1 MRVDPYD
8 SRRVYRFN
16 CLIRSLSTPALTTRL
31 LIIDQ
36 FIRRESALEGR
47 VRDLHA
53 ELESVRREVTVATR
67 ERDFAREESAR
78 TREAM
83 DELEMAPVSVI
94 LLSLYM
100 GD

>member
-67 ERDFAREESAR
+67 ERDFAREEAAR

-83 DELEMAPVSVI
+83 DELETKVS
-94 LLSLYM
+94 LFLFTFAWK
-100 GD
+100 GN

>member
-1 MRVDPYD
+1 MHR
-8 SRRVYRFN
+8 
-16 CLIRSLSTPALTTRL
+16 LALTTRL
-31 LIIDQ
+31 LVIDQ

-83 DELEMAPVSVI
+83 DELETKVRSF
-94 LLSLYM
+94 LLSYISAISIYI
-100 GD
+100 

>member
-1 MRVDPYD
+1 MHR
-8 SRRVYRFN
+8 
-16 CLIRSLSTPALTTRL
+16 LALTTRL
-31 LIIDQ
+31 LVIDQ

-83 DELEMAPVSVI
+83 DELETKVRSF
-94 LLSLYM
+94 LLSFIYLAIKMMMSCFFYRSRPETAP
-100 GD
+100 GN

>member
-83 DELEMAPVSVI
+83 DELETKVSLFLFTFV
-94 LLSLYM
+94 
-100 GD
+100 